1 MPGPLACLT
10 CGPSLPTRHG
20 MTELEAFAIDLAR
33 AASAATLPYF
43 RGDHGSTDK
52 GGQAEFDPVTHADR
66 EAEAAMRQLIAE
78 RYPAHGVVGEEYG
91 EDRPGAEHVWVL
103 DPVDGTR
110 AFVAGLPLWTTLI
123 GLKVQGQ
130 PRIGVISQPY
140 LGELFIGS
148 PSGARLL
155 ARGTERAL
163 KTRPVSALTEA
174 TIATTSP
181 DIFTG
186 AELGAWT
193 QVRATARLTRYGCDA
208 YAYAMLA
215 AGHIDLVA
223 ESGLKPWDYTAL
235 IPIVVGAS
243 GAVSNWRGEPVDGSG
258 QILAVG
264 DERIRPQALVTL
276 KRAALSLDREH
287 TT

>member
-1 MPGPLACLT
+1 
-10 CGPSLPTRHG
+10 

-52 GGQAEFDPVTHADR
+52 GADRIDPVTRADR

-78 RYPAHGVVGEEYG
+78 RYPEHGVVGEEYG

-148 PSGARLL
+148 PLGARLL

-276 KRAALSLDREH
+276 KRAALSLDREY